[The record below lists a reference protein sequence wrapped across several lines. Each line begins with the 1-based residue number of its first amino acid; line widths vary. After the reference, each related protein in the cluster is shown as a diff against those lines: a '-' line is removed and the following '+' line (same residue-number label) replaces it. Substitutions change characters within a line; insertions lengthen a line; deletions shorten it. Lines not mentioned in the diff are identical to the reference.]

1 MMPQAREAMYVQRN
15 IEARSRNHCYRG
27 KAMSITYYECVF
39 VALVIQHAMRMRHI
53 VICGLPR
60 SKTFFPHYLTN
71 GTIFGKKVIE
81 HKMCVLNFSTTFV

>member
-39 VALVIQHAMRMRHI
+39 VALVIQRAKHMRHI
-53 VICGLPR
+53 VICVLP
-60 SKTFFPHYLTN
+60 L
-71 GTIFGKKVIE
+71 
-81 HKMCVLNFSTTFV
+81 STMYFHIIS